1 MRKFLKM
8 LLAVLFCTSALCI
21 YDVYA
26 YSTTSSNASGSM
38 NESIQDSL
46 SNIKSTALN
55 TENATYSD
63 EEVYLTAQ
71 LVHHEAHNQAY
82 NGKVAVA
89 EVVLNRVQSSLFPDK
104 VNDVIFQNGQFSS
117 LRRLKN
123 INPTELELRIAY
135 NVLNGSLRVLN
146 DKDVMYFRNPKI
158 TSGISAS
165 TKKDW
170 GNLEYATYIGEHA
183 FYSQESSEDAKKES
197 IFDKLPSSLDISK
210 LFTHKPNTSVA
221 KSEEPVEH
229 NITDTSEVEPSTNTN
244 TECNLVET
252 VAVAE
257 TATVDEIATVDDTV
271 ADNIAEN
278 IELAVT
284 ETMAVAETATI
295 DENVADNIAENME
308 PAVTETMAVDEIAT
322 VDDTVADNIA
332 ENIEPVLIETA
343 AVDDTV
349 TLDETVA
356 VDEIATVDD
365 TVADNIA
372 ENMEPALMET
382 AAVAENVAVDETVA
396 ADETVAVDETVADNM
411 EPALICENTIAEKE
425 MTVISEDPLDKE
437 IEEFLKTYDANDP
450 VSAARYQALL
460 DQKAER
466 ERLLRLQEE
475 EKIANE
481 KARQQA
487 VLLDKMAVE
496 KVQREN
502 EEYLRATNAAISQVL
517 LIQGQ

>member
-210 LFTHKPNTSVA
+210 LFTHKSNTSVA

-252 VAVAE
+252 ASVDETVTLDETMAVDETVAVAE
-257 TATVDEIATVDDTV
+257 TATVDETV
-271 ADNIAEN
+271 AD
-278 IELAVT
+278 T
-284 ETMAVAETATI
+284 
-295 DENVADNIAENME
+295 ME
-308 PAVTETMAVDEIAT
+308 PE
-322 VDDTVADNIA
+322 
-332 ENIEPVLIETA
+332 
-343 AVDDTV
+343 
-349 TLDETVA
+349 
-356 VDEIATVDD
+356 
-365 TVADNIA
+365 
-372 ENMEPALMET
+372 
-382 AAVAENVAVDETVA
+382 
-396 ADETVAVDETVADNM
+396 
-411 EPALICENTIAEKE
+411 LICDNTIAGKE
-425 MTVISEDPLDKE
+425 TAVISEDPLDKE

-475 EKIANE
+475 ERIANE

>member
-252 VAVAE
+252 AS
-257 TATVDEIATVDDTV
+257 VDETVTLD
-271 ADNIAEN
+271 
-278 IELAVT
+278 
-284 ETMAVAETATI
+284 
-295 DENVADNIAENME
+295 
-308 PAVTETMAVDEIAT
+308 ETMAVDE
-322 VDDTVADNIA
+322 
-332 ENIEPVLIETA
+332 
-343 AVDDTV
+343 
-349 TLDETVA
+349 TVA
-356 VDEIATVDD
+356 VAETATVDD

-372 ENMEPALMET
+372 ENMEPA
-382 AAVAENVAVDETVA
+382 V
-396 ADETVAVDETVADNM
+396 
-411 EPALICENTIAEKE
+411 ICENTIAEKE
-425 MTVISEDPLDKE
+425 TTVISEDPLDKE

-450 VSAARYQALL
+450 VSAARYKALL

-475 EKIANE
+475 ERIANE

>member
-55 TENATYSD
+55 TENAAYSD

-104 VNDVIFQNGQFSS
+104 VNDVIFQNGQFTS

-123 INPTELELRIAY
+123 INPTELELRITKKKK
-135 NVLNGSLRVLN
+135 NGSLRELN

-183 FYSQESSEDAKKES
+183 FYSQESSEDDKKES

-278 IELAVT
+278 IE
-284 ETMAVAETATI
+284 
-295 DENVADNIAENME
+295 
-308 PAVTETMAVDEIAT
+308 
-322 VDDTVADNIA
+322 
-332 ENIEPVLIETA
+332 PVLIETA

-349 TLDETVA
+349 TLDDTVA
-356 VDEIATVDD
+356 VDEIVT
-365 TVADNIA
+365 
-372 ENMEPALMET
+372 
-382 AAVAENVAVDETVA
+382 
-396 ADETVAVDETVADNM
+396 VDETVADTM
-411 EPALICENTIAEKE
+411 EPELICENTIAEKE
-425 MTVISEDPLDKE
+425 TAVISEDPLDKE

-475 EKIANE
+475 ERVANE
-481 KARQQA
+481 KARQHA
-487 VLLDKMAVE
+487 ILLDKMAVE

>member
-278 IELAVT
+278 IE
-284 ETMAVAETATI
+284 
-295 DENVADNIAENME
+295 
-308 PAVTETMAVDEIAT
+308 
-322 VDDTVADNIA
+322 
-332 ENIEPVLIETA
+332 PVLIETA

-372 ENMEPALMET
+372 ENMEPELMET

-396 ADETVAVDETVADNM
+396 ADETVAVDETVADTM
-411 EPALICENTIAEKE
+411 EPELICENTIAEKE
-425 MTVISEDPLDKE
+425 TAVISEDPLDKE

-475 EKIANE
+475 ERVANE
-481 KARQQA
+481 KARQHA
-487 VLLDKMAVE
+487 ILLDKMAVE

>member
-257 TATVDEIATVDDTV
+257 TATVD
-271 ADNIAEN
+271 
-278 IELAVT
+278 
-284 ETMAVAETATI
+284 
-295 DENVADNIAENME
+295 
-308 PAVTETMAVDEIAT
+308 
-322 VDDTVADNIA
+322 
-332 ENIEPVLIETA
+332 
-343 AVDDTV
+343 
-349 TLDETVA
+349 
-356 VDEIATVDD
+356 D

-382 AAVAENVAVDETVA
+382 AAVADTMAVDETA
-396 ADETVAVDETVADNM
+396 TIDENVADNIAENM
-411 EPALICENTIAEKE
+411 EPAVICENTIAEKE
-425 MTVISEDPLDKE
+425 TTVISEDPLDKE

-475 EKIANE
+475 ERIANE

>member
-257 TATVDEIATVDDTV
+257 TTT
-271 ADNIAEN
+271 
-278 IELAVT
+278 
-284 ETMAVAETATI
+284 
-295 DENVADNIAENME
+295 
-308 PAVTETMAVDEIAT
+308 VDEIAT

-343 AVDDTV
+343 AVADTV

-411 EPALICENTIAEKE
+411 EPELICENTIAEKE
-425 MTVISEDPLDKE
+425 TAVISEDPLDKE

-475 EKIANE
+475 ERIANE

>member
-183 FYSQESSEDAKKES
+183 FYSQESSEDDKKES

-252 VAVAE
+252 VAV
-257 TATVDEIATVDDTV
+257 DEIATVDDTV
-271 ADNIAEN
+271 SDNI
-278 IELAVT
+278 V
-284 ETMAVAETATI
+284 
-295 DENVADNIAENME
+295 
-308 PAVTETMAVDEIAT
+308 
-322 VDDTVADNIA
+322 
-332 ENIEPVLIETA
+332 
-343 AVDDTV
+343 
-349 TLDETVA
+349 
-356 VDEIATVDD
+356 
-365 TVADNIA
+365 
-372 ENMEPALMET
+372 ENMEPALM
-382 AAVAENVAVDETVA
+382 ENVAVDETVA
-396 ADETVAVDETVADNM
+396 ADETVAVDETVADTM
-411 EPALICENTIAEKE
+411 EPELICENTIAEKE
-425 MTVISEDPLDKE
+425 TAVISEDPLDKE

-475 EKIANE
+475 ERIANE

-517 LIQGQ
+517 LIRGQ

>member
-183 FYSQESSEDAKKES
+183 FYSQESSEDDKKES

-257 TATVDEIATVDDTV
+257 TVTVDDTV
-271 ADNIAEN
+271 ADNI
-278 IELAVT
+278 V
-284 ETMAVAETATI
+284 
-295 DENVADNIAENME
+295 
-308 PAVTETMAVDEIAT
+308 
-322 VDDTVADNIA
+322 
-332 ENIEPVLIETA
+332 
-343 AVDDTV
+343 
-349 TLDETVA
+349 
-356 VDEIATVDD
+356 
-365 TVADNIA
+365 
-372 ENMEPALMET
+372 ENMEPALM
-382 AAVAENVAVDETVA
+382 ENVAVDETVA
-396 ADETVAVDETVADNM
+396 ADDTVAVDETVADTM
-411 EPALICENTIAEKE
+411 EPELICENTIEEKE
-425 MTVISEDPLDKE
+425 TAVISEDPLDKE

-475 EKIANE
+475 ERIANE

-517 LIQGQ
+517 LIRGQ

>member
-183 FYSQESSEDAKKES
+183 FYSQESSEDDKKES

-257 TATVDEIATVDDTV
+257 TVTVDDTV
-271 ADNIAEN
+271 ADNI
-278 IELAVT
+278 V
-284 ETMAVAETATI
+284 
-295 DENVADNIAENME
+295 
-308 PAVTETMAVDEIAT
+308 
-322 VDDTVADNIA
+322 
-332 ENIEPVLIETA
+332 
-343 AVDDTV
+343 
-349 TLDETVA
+349 
-356 VDEIATVDD
+356 
-365 TVADNIA
+365 
-372 ENMEPALMET
+372 ENMEPALM
-382 AAVAENVAVDETVA
+382 ENVAVDETVA
-396 ADETVAVDETVADNM
+396 ADDTVAVDETVADTM
-411 EPALICENTIAEKE
+411 EPELICENTIEEKE
-425 MTVISEDPLDKE
+425 TTVISEDPLDKE

-475 EKIANE
+475 ERIANE

-517 LIQGQ
+517 LIRGQ

>member
-146 DKDVMYFRNPKI
+146 DKNVMYFRNPKI

-183 FYSQESSEDAKKES
+183 FYSQESSEDDKKES

-278 IELAVT
+278 IE
-284 ETMAVAETATI
+284 
-295 DENVADNIAENME
+295 
-308 PAVTETMAVDEIAT
+308 
-322 VDDTVADNIA
+322 
-332 ENIEPVLIETA
+332 PVLIETA

-356 VDEIATVDD
+356 VDEIATVDE
-365 TVADNIA
+365 TVADNIV
-372 ENMEPALMET
+372 E
-382 AAVAENVAVDETVA
+382 
-396 ADETVAVDETVADNM
+396 NM
-411 EPALICENTIAEKE
+411 EPALICDNTIAEKE
-425 MTVISEDPLDKE
+425 TAVISEDPLDKE

-475 EKIANE
+475 ERIANE

>member
-183 FYSQESSEDAKKES
+183 FYSQGLSEDDKKES

-257 TATVDEIATVDDTV
+257 TATVDDT
-271 ADNIAEN
+271 
-278 IELAVT
+278 
-284 ETMAVAETATI
+284 
-295 DENVADNIAENME
+295 VADNIAENME
-308 PAVTETMAVDEIAT
+308 PAVTETMAV
-322 VDDTVADNIA
+322 A
-332 ENIEPVLIETA
+332 E
-343 AVDDTV
+343 TV
-349 TLDETVA
+349 T
-356 VDEIATVDD
+356 
-365 TVADNIA
+365 
-372 ENMEPALMET
+372 
-382 AAVAENVAVDETVA
+382 VDETL
-396 ADETVAVDETVADNM
+396 ADTM
-411 EPALICENTIAEKE
+411 EPELICENTIAEKE
-425 MTVISEDPLDKE
+425 TAVISEDPLDKE

-475 EKIANE
+475 ERIANE

>member
-183 FYSQESSEDAKKES
+183 FYSQESSEDDKKES

-257 TATVDEIATVDDTV
+257 TATVDEIATVAETVTLDETATVDDTV
-271 ADNIAEN
+271 ADNIAE
-278 IELAVT
+278 
-284 ETMAVAETATI
+284 
-295 DENVADNIAENME
+295 
-308 PAVTETMAVDEIAT
+308 
-322 VDDTVADNIA
+322 NIA

-349 TLDETVA
+349 TLDET
-356 VDEIATVDD
+356 ATVDD

-425 MTVISEDPLDKE
+425 TTVISEDPLDKE

-475 EKIANE
+475 ERIANE

>member
-183 FYSQESSEDAKKES
+183 FYSQESSEDDKKES

-257 TATVDEIATVDDTV
+257 TAT
-271 ADNIAEN
+271 
-278 IELAVT
+278 
-284 ETMAVAETATI
+284 
-295 DENVADNIAENME
+295 
-308 PAVTETMAVDEIAT
+308 VDEIAT

-425 MTVISEDPLDKE
+425 TTVISEDPLDKE

>member
-183 FYSQESSEDAKKES
+183 FYSQESSEDDKKES

-278 IELAVT
+278 IE
-284 ETMAVAETATI
+284 
-295 DENVADNIAENME
+295 
-308 PAVTETMAVDEIAT
+308 
-322 VDDTVADNIA
+322 
-332 ENIEPVLIETA
+332 PVLIETA

-349 TLDETVA
+349 TLNETVA
-356 VDEIATVDD
+356 VDEIAT
-365 TVADNIA
+365 
-372 ENMEPALMET
+372 
-382 AAVAENVAVDETVA
+382 
-396 ADETVAVDETVADNM
+396 VDETVADNM

-425 MTVISEDPLDKE
+425 TAVISEDPLDKE

>member
-183 FYSQESSEDAKKES
+183 FYSQGSSEDTKKES

-252 VAVAE
+252 VAV
-257 TATVDEIATVDDTV
+257 DEIATVDDTV
-271 ADNIAEN
+271 SDNI
-278 IELAVT
+278 V
-284 ETMAVAETATI
+284 
-295 DENVADNIAENME
+295 
-308 PAVTETMAVDEIAT
+308 
-322 VDDTVADNIA
+322 
-332 ENIEPVLIETA
+332 
-343 AVDDTV
+343 
-349 TLDETVA
+349 
-356 VDEIATVDD
+356 
-365 TVADNIA
+365 
-372 ENMEPALMET
+372 ENMEPALM
-382 AAVAENVAVDETVA
+382 ENVAVDETVA
-396 ADETVAVDETVADNM
+396 ADDTVAVDETVAENVADTM
-411 EPALICENTIAEKE
+411 EPAVICENTIAEKE
-425 MTVISEDPLDKE
+425 TAVISEDPLDKE

-475 EKIANE
+475 ERIANE

-517 LIQGQ
+517 LIRGQ

>member
-183 FYSQESSEDAKKES
+183 FYSQESSEDDKKES

-271 ADNIAEN
+271 ADNI
-278 IELAVT
+278 V
-284 ETMAVAETATI
+284 
-295 DENVADNIAENME
+295 
-308 PAVTETMAVDEIAT
+308 
-322 VDDTVADNIA
+322 
-332 ENIEPVLIETA
+332 
-343 AVDDTV
+343 
-349 TLDETVA
+349 
-356 VDEIATVDD
+356 
-365 TVADNIA
+365 
-372 ENMEPALMET
+372 ENMEPALM
-382 AAVAENVAVDETVA
+382 ENVAVDETVA
-396 ADETVAVDETVADNM
+396 ADETVAVDETVADTM
-411 EPALICENTIAEKE
+411 EPELICENTIEEKE
-425 MTVISEDPLDKE
+425 TTVISEDPLDKE

-475 EKIANE
+475 ERIANE

>member
-183 FYSQESSEDAKKES
+183 FYSQESSEDDKKES

-278 IELAVT
+278 IE
-284 ETMAVAETATI
+284 
-295 DENVADNIAENME
+295 
-308 PAVTETMAVDEIAT
+308 
-322 VDDTVADNIA
+322 
-332 ENIEPVLIETA
+332 PVLIETA

-356 VDEIATVDD
+356 VDEIATVD
-365 TVADNIA
+365 
-372 ENMEPALMET
+372 
-382 AAVAENVAVDETVA
+382 
-396 ADETVAVDETVADNM
+396 ETVADNM
-411 EPALICENTIAEKE
+411 EPALICENTIEEKE
-425 MTVISEDPLDKE
+425 TTVISEDPLDKE

-475 EKIANE
+475 ERIANE

>member
-183 FYSQESSEDAKKES
+183 FYSQGLSEDDKKES

-278 IELAVT
+278 IE
-284 ETMAVAETATI
+284 
-295 DENVADNIAENME
+295 
-308 PAVTETMAVDEIAT
+308 
-322 VDDTVADNIA
+322 
-332 ENIEPVLIETA
+332 PVLIETA

-365 TVADNIA
+365 TVADNIV
-372 ENMEPALMET
+372 ENMEPE
-382 AAVAENVAVDETVA
+382 
-396 ADETVAVDETVADNM
+396 
-411 EPALICENTIAEKE
+411 LICENTIAEKE
-425 MTVISEDPLDKE
+425 TAVISEDPLDKE

-475 EKIANE
+475 ERIANE

>member
-26 YSTTSSNASGSM
+26 YPTTSSNASGSM

-183 FYSQESSEDAKKES
+183 FYSQGLSEDDKKES

-257 TATVDEIATVDDTV
+257 TATVDEIAT
-271 ADNIAEN
+271 A
-278 IELAVT
+278 
-284 ETMAVAETATI
+284 
-295 DENVADNIAENME
+295 
-308 PAVTETMAVDEIAT
+308 
-322 VDDTVADNIA
+322 DDTVADNIA

-343 AVDDTV
+343 AVADTM
-349 TLDETVA
+349 A
-356 VDEIATVDD
+356 VDETATIDEN
-365 TVADNIA
+365 VADNIDENMEPAVMETAAVADTMAVDETATIDENVAENIA
-372 ENMEPALMET
+372 ENMEPAVTET
-382 AAVAENVAVDETVA
+382 MAVAENAA
-396 ADETVAVDETVADNM
+396 ADETLADTM
-411 EPALICENTIAEKE
+411 EPELICENTIAEKE
-425 MTVISEDPLDKE
+425 TTVISEDPLDKE

-475 EKIANE
+475 ERIANE

>member
-257 TATVDEIATVDDTV
+257 TATVDE
-271 ADNIAEN
+271 
-278 IELAVT
+278 
-284 ETMAVAETATI
+284 TATI
-295 DENVADNIAENME
+295 DENVADNIAENIE
-308 PAVTETMAVDEIAT
+308 PVLIETAAVDDTMAVDEIAT

-396 ADETVAVDETVADNM
+396 ADDTVAVDETVADTM

-425 MTVISEDPLDKE
+425 TTVISEDPLDKE

-475 EKIANE
+475 ERIANE

>member
-278 IELAVT
+278 IE
-284 ETMAVAETATI
+284 
-295 DENVADNIAENME
+295 
-308 PAVTETMAVDEIAT
+308 
-322 VDDTVADNIA
+322 
-332 ENIEPVLIETA
+332 PVLIETA

-356 VDEIATVDD
+356 VDEIETVDE

-372 ENMEPALMET
+372 ENMESALMET

-396 ADETVAVDETVADNM
+396 ADETVADNM
-411 EPALICENTIAEKE
+411 EPALICENTIAGKE
-425 MTVISEDPLDKE
+425 TAVISEDPLDKE

>member
-252 VAVAE
+252 AA
-257 TATVDEIATVDDTV
+257 VDDTV
-271 ADNIAEN
+271 TLD
-278 IELAVT
+278 
-284 ETMAVAETATI
+284 ETVE
-295 DENVADNIAENME
+295 
-308 PAVTETMAVDEIAT
+308 VDEIAT

-349 TLDETVA
+349 TLDDTVA
-356 VDEIATVDD
+356 VDEIVT
-365 TVADNIA
+365 
-372 ENMEPALMET
+372 
-382 AAVAENVAVDETVA
+382 
-396 ADETVAVDETVADNM
+396 VDETVADTM
-411 EPALICENTIAEKE
+411 EPELICENTIAEKE
-425 MTVISEDPLDKE
+425 TTVISEDPLDKE

-475 EKIANE
+475 ERIANE

>member
-183 FYSQESSEDAKKES
+183 FYSQGLSEDDKKES

-278 IELAVT
+278 IE
-284 ETMAVAETATI
+284 
-295 DENVADNIAENME
+295 
-308 PAVTETMAVDEIAT
+308 
-322 VDDTVADNIA
+322 
-332 ENIEPVLIETA
+332 PVLIETA

-372 ENMEPALMET
+372 ENMEPELMET

-396 ADETVAVDETVADNM
+396 ADETVAVDETVADTM

-425 MTVISEDPLDKE
+425 TTVISEDPLDKE

-475 EKIANE
+475 ERIANE

>member
-278 IELAVT
+278 IE
-284 ETMAVAETATI
+284 
-295 DENVADNIAENME
+295 
-308 PAVTETMAVDEIAT
+308 
-322 VDDTVADNIA
+322 
-332 ENIEPVLIETA
+332 PVLIETA

-356 VDEIATVDD
+356 VDEIATVD
-365 TVADNIA
+365 
-372 ENMEPALMET
+372 
-382 AAVAENVAVDETVA
+382 
-396 ADETVAVDETVADNM
+396 ETVADNM

-425 MTVISEDPLDKE
+425 TAVISEDPLDKE

-475 EKIANE
+475 ERIANE

>member
-257 TATVDEIATVDDTV
+257 NAT
-271 ADNIAEN
+271 
-278 IELAVT
+278 
-284 ETMAVAETATI
+284 
-295 DENVADNIAENME
+295 
-308 PAVTETMAVDEIAT
+308 VDEIAT

-332 ENIEPVLIETA
+332 ENIEPVLMETA

-356 VDEIATVDD
+356 VDETVTVDD

-372 ENMEPALMET
+372 ENMEPALIET
-382 AAVAENVAVDETVA
+382 VALDENATVDETVA
-396 ADETVAVDETVADNM
+396 ADETVADTM
-411 EPALICENTIAEKE
+411 EPELICENTIAEKE
-425 MTVISEDPLDKE
+425 TTVISEDPLDKE

>member
-183 FYSQESSEDAKKES
+183 FYSQESSEDDKKES

-210 LFTHKPNTSVA
+210 LFKHKPNTSVA

-257 TATVDEIATVDDTV
+257 TATVDEIATVDDT
-271 ADNIAEN
+271 
-278 IELAVT
+278 
-284 ETMAVAETATI
+284 M
-295 DENVADNIAENME
+295 
-308 PAVTETMAVDEIAT
+308 
-322 VDDTVADNIA
+322 ADNIA

-382 AAVAENVAVDETVA
+382 AAVDENVAVDETVA
-396 ADETVAVDETVADNM
+396 ADETVTVDETVADTM
-411 EPALICENTIAEKE
+411 EPELICENTIAEKE
-425 MTVISEDPLDKE
+425 TAVISEDPLDKE

-475 EKIANE
+475 ERIANE

>member
-55 TENATYSD
+55 TENAAYSD

-221 KSEEPVEH
+221 KSEEPVEY

-278 IELAVT
+278 IE
-284 ETMAVAETATI
+284 
-295 DENVADNIAENME
+295 
-308 PAVTETMAVDEIAT
+308 
-322 VDDTVADNIA
+322 
-332 ENIEPVLIETA
+332 PVLIETA

-356 VDEIATVDD
+356 VDE
-365 TVADNIA
+365 
-372 ENMEPALMET
+372 
-382 AAVAENVAVDETVA
+382 TVA
-396 ADETVAVDETVADNM
+396 ADETVADNM
-411 EPALICENTIAEKE
+411 EPALICDNTIAGKE
-425 MTVISEDPLDKE
+425 TTVISEDPLDKE

-475 EKIANE
+475 ERIANE

>member
-257 TATVDEIATVDDTV
+257 TTT
-271 ADNIAEN
+271 
-278 IELAVT
+278 
-284 ETMAVAETATI
+284 
-295 DENVADNIAENME
+295 
-308 PAVTETMAVDEIAT
+308 
-322 VDDTVADNIA
+322 
-332 ENIEPVLIETA
+332 
-343 AVDDTV
+343 
-349 TLDETVA
+349 

-372 ENMEPALMET
+372 ENMEPAVTET
-382 AAVAENVAVDETVA
+382 MAVAETVTVDETL
-396 ADETVAVDETVADNM
+396 ADTM
-411 EPALICENTIAEKE
+411 EPELICENTIAEKE
-425 MTVISEDPLDKE
+425 TTVISEDPLDKE

-475 EKIANE
+475 ERIANE

>member
-55 TENATYSD
+55 TENAAYSD

-252 VAVAE
+252 IAVAE
-257 TATVDEIATVDDTV
+257 T
-271 ADNIAEN
+271 
-278 IELAVT
+278 
-284 ETMAVAETATI
+284 
-295 DENVADNIAENME
+295 
-308 PAVTETMAVDEIAT
+308 AT

-365 TVADNIA
+365 TVADNIV
-372 ENMEPALMET
+372 ENMEPALI
-382 AAVAENVAVDETVA
+382 ETVA
-396 ADETVAVDETVADNM
+396 LDENATVDEIATVDDTVADTM
-411 EPALICENTIAEKE
+411 EPELICENTIAEKE
-425 MTVISEDPLDKE
+425 TAVISEDPLDKE

-475 EKIANE
+475 ERIANE

>member
-257 TATVDEIATVDDTV
+257 TATVDEIATVDDTM
-271 ADNIAEN
+271 ADNIVE
-278 IELAVT
+278 
-284 ETMAVAETATI
+284 
-295 DENVADNIAENME
+295 
-308 PAVTETMAVDEIAT
+308 
-322 VDDTVADNIA
+322 
-332 ENIEPVLIETA
+332 
-343 AVDDTV
+343 
-349 TLDETVA
+349 
-356 VDEIATVDD
+356 
-365 TVADNIA
+365 
-372 ENMEPALMET
+372 
-382 AAVAENVAVDETVA
+382 
-396 ADETVAVDETVADNM
+396 NM
-411 EPALICENTIAEKE
+411 EPALICENTIEEKE
-425 MTVISEDPLDKE
+425 TTVISEDPLDKE

-475 EKIANE
+475 ERIANE

>member
-183 FYSQESSEDAKKES
+183 FYSQESSEDDKKES

-252 VAVAE
+252 VAVVE
-257 TATVDEIATVDDTV
+257 TTT
-271 ADNIAEN
+271 
-278 IELAVT
+278 
-284 ETMAVAETATI
+284 
-295 DENVADNIAENME
+295 
-308 PAVTETMAVDEIAT
+308 VDEIAT

-365 TVADNIA
+365 TVSDNIV
-372 ENMEPALMET
+372 ENMEPALM
-382 AAVAENVAVDETVA
+382 ENVAVDETVA
-396 ADETVAVDETVADNM
+396 ADETVAVDETVADTM
-411 EPALICENTIAEKE
+411 EPAVICENTIAEKE
-425 MTVISEDPLDKE
+425 TAVISEDPLDKE

-475 EKIANE
+475 ERIANE

-517 LIQGQ
+517 LIRGQ

>member
-89 EVVLNRVQSSLFPDK
+89 EVVLNRVQSSLFPNK

-210 LFTHKPNTSVA
+210 LFTHKPNTSIA

-252 VAVAE
+252 AS
-257 TATVDEIATVDDTV
+257 VDETVTLD
-271 ADNIAEN
+271 
-278 IELAVT
+278 
-284 ETMAVAETATI
+284 
-295 DENVADNIAENME
+295 
-308 PAVTETMAVDEIAT
+308 ETMAVDE
-322 VDDTVADNIA
+322 
-332 ENIEPVLIETA
+332 
-343 AVDDTV
+343 
-349 TLDETVA
+349 TVA
-356 VDEIATVDD
+356 VAETATVDD

-382 AAVAENVAVDETVA
+382 AAVAENVAVDETM
-396 ADETVAVDETVADNM
+396 TVDETVADTM
-411 EPALICENTIAEKE
+411 EPELICDNTIAGKE
-425 MTVISEDPLDKE
+425 TAVISEDPLDKE

-475 EKIANE
+475 ERVANE

-487 VLLDKMAVE
+487 ILLDKMAVE

>member
-183 FYSQESSEDAKKES
+183 FYSQESSEDDKKES

-257 TATVDEIATVDDTV
+257 TATVDETV
-271 ADNIAEN
+271 AD
-278 IELAVT
+278 T
-284 ETMAVAETATI
+284 
-295 DENVADNIAENME
+295 ME
-308 PAVTETMAVDEIAT
+308 PE
-322 VDDTVADNIA
+322 
-332 ENIEPVLIETA
+332 
-343 AVDDTV
+343 
-349 TLDETVA
+349 
-356 VDEIATVDD
+356 
-365 TVADNIA
+365 
-372 ENMEPALMET
+372 
-382 AAVAENVAVDETVA
+382 
-396 ADETVAVDETVADNM
+396 
-411 EPALICENTIAEKE
+411 LICDNTIAGKE
-425 MTVISEDPLDKE
+425 TAVISEDPLDKE

-475 EKIANE
+475 ERVANE

>member
-229 NITDTSEVEPSTNTN
+229 NITDTSEVEPSTNGN

-308 PAVTETMAVDEIAT
+308 PAVTETMAVDETAT
-322 VDDTVADNIA
+322 VDDTVAD
-332 ENIEPVLIETA
+332 T
-343 AVDDTV
+343 
-349 TLDETVA
+349 
-356 VDEIATVDD
+356 
-365 TVADNIA
+365 
-372 ENMEPALMET
+372 
-382 AAVAENVAVDETVA
+382 
-396 ADETVAVDETVADNM
+396 M

-425 MTVISEDPLDKE
+425 TAVISEDPLDKE
-437 IEEFLKTYDANDP
+437 IEEFLQTYDANDP

-475 EKIANE
+475 ERIANE

>member
-183 FYSQESSEDAKKES
+183 FYSQESSEDDKKES

-252 VAVAE
+252 VAV
-257 TATVDEIATVDDTV
+257 DEIATVDDTV
-271 ADNIAEN
+271 SDNI
-278 IELAVT
+278 V
-284 ETMAVAETATI
+284 
-295 DENVADNIAENME
+295 
-308 PAVTETMAVDEIAT
+308 
-322 VDDTVADNIA
+322 
-332 ENIEPVLIETA
+332 
-343 AVDDTV
+343 
-349 TLDETVA
+349 
-356 VDEIATVDD
+356 
-365 TVADNIA
+365 
-372 ENMEPALMET
+372 ENMEPALM
-382 AAVAENVAVDETVA
+382 ENVAVDETVA
-396 ADETVAVDETVADNM
+396 ADETVAVDETVADTM
-411 EPALICENTIAEKE
+411 EPELICENTIEEKE
-425 MTVISEDPLDKE
+425 TTVISEDPLDKE

-475 EKIANE
+475 ERIANE
-481 KARQQA
+481 KARKQA

-517 LIQGQ
+517 LIRGQ

>member
-183 FYSQESSEDAKKES
+183 FYSQGLSEDDKKES

-278 IELAVT
+278 IE
-284 ETMAVAETATI
+284 
-295 DENVADNIAENME
+295 
-308 PAVTETMAVDEIAT
+308 
-322 VDDTVADNIA
+322 
-332 ENIEPVLIETA
+332 PVLIETA

-365 TVADNIA
+365 TVADNIV
-372 ENMEPALMET
+372 ENMEPALM
-382 AAVAENVAVDETVA
+382 ENVAVDETVA
-396 ADETVAVDETVADNM
+396 ADETVAVDETVADTM
-411 EPALICENTIAEKE
+411 EPELICENTIAEKE
-425 MTVISEDPLDKE
+425 TTVISEDPLDKE

-475 EKIANE
+475 ERIANE

>member
-183 FYSQESSEDAKKES
+183 FYSQESSEDDKKES

-257 TATVDEIATVDDTV
+257 TTT
-271 ADNIAEN
+271 
-278 IELAVT
+278 
-284 ETMAVAETATI
+284 
-295 DENVADNIAENME
+295 
-308 PAVTETMAVDEIAT
+308 VDEIAT

-382 AAVAENVAVDETVA
+382 AAVAENVA
-396 ADETVAVDETVADNM
+396 ADETVAENM
-411 EPALICENTIAEKE
+411 EPALICDNTIAEKE
-425 MTVISEDPLDKE
+425 TAVISEDPLDKE

>member
-183 FYSQESSEDAKKES
+183 FYSQESSENAKKES

-257 TATVDEIATVDDTV
+257 NAT
-271 ADNIAEN
+271 
-278 IELAVT
+278 
-284 ETMAVAETATI
+284 
-295 DENVADNIAENME
+295 
-308 PAVTETMAVDEIAT
+308 
-322 VDDTVADNIA
+322 
-332 ENIEPVLIETA
+332 
-343 AVDDTV
+343 
-349 TLDETVA
+349 

-396 ADETVAVDETVADNM
+396 ADETVAVDDTVADNM

-425 MTVISEDPLDKE
+425 TAVISEDPLDKE

-475 EKIANE
+475 ERIANE

>member
-183 FYSQESSEDAKKES
+183 FYSQGLSEDDKKES

-257 TATVDEIATVDDTV
+257 TATVDE
-271 ADNIAEN
+271 
-278 IELAVT
+278 
-284 ETMAVAETATI
+284 TATI

-356 VDEIATVDD
+356 VDETMAV
-365 TVADNIA
+365 A
-372 ENMEPALMET
+372 ENVVDTMEPVLIET
-382 AAVAENVAVDETVA
+382 AAVAENA
-396 ADETVAVDETVADNM
+396 AVDETVADNVVENM
-411 EPALICENTIAEKE
+411 EPALICDNTIAGKE
-425 MTVISEDPLDKE
+425 TTVISEDPLDKE

-475 EKIANE
+475 ERIANE